1 MFERIKGFLGFNDA
15 MDDEIDDIEE
25 AVVEEKEQHHHY
37 HVQTANALAQQQSQ
51 PVKKQP
57 KVVNIHSTS
66 QAKLTITKPL
76 KYDDATEICTA
87 LKNRKIVV
95 VNTTALELKVAQRLI
110 DFISGACYALEGDF
124 QEVEKGVFI
133 VTPSNIDVS
142 NEFKNELTN
151 KGLFNWSR

>member
-15 MDDEIDDIEE
+15 VEDEVEDIVEE
-25 AVVEEKEQHHHY
+25 SVVEEKEQHHHI
-37 HVQTANALAQQQSQ
+37 QTANVVPQTQSQ
-51 PVKKQP
+51 PIKKQP

-95 VNTTALELKVAQRLI
+95 VNTTALELRVAQRLI

-151 KGLFNWSR
+151 KGLFNWSK

>member
-15 MDDEIDDIEE
+15 MDDENEEFIEE
-25 AVVEEKEQHHHY
+25 SIVEEKEHH
-37 HVQTANALAQQQSQ
+37 HVQTSSNIVPQQNQ
-51 PVKKQP
+51 PIKKQP

-95 VNTTALELKVAQRLI
+95 VNTTSLELRVAQRLI

-151 KGLFNWSR
+151 KGLFNWSK

>member
-1 MFERIKGFLGFNDA
+1 MFEKIKGFLGFNDA
-15 MDDEIDDIEE
+15 VEEEIEE
-25 AVVEEKEQHHHY
+25 VVEETNAEEKQQHHHI
-37 HVQTANALAQQQSQ
+37 QSTNAVTQQNQAI
-51 PVKKQP
+51 KRQP

-95 VNTTALELKVAQRLI
+95 VNTTALELRVAQRLI

-151 KGLFNWSR
+151 KGLFNWSK

>member
-15 MDDEIDDIEE
+15 MDDEIEDIEE
-25 AVVEEKEQHHHY
+25 AVVEEKEQHHHH

-87 LKNRKIVV
+87 L
-95 VNTTALELKVAQRLI
+95 NTTALELKVAQRLI